1 LSERNVVTAIR
12 EALHDE
18 MAQDERV
25 VLLGEDV
32 GARGGVFRISE
43 GWAAEFGEDRVID
56 TPLAESAIVGVAIG
70 MALHGLLPVAEIQFA
85 DFIHPAFDQIV
96 SEAARIRY
104 RSNGDFGVPLVIR
117 TPCGGGIHGALYH
130 SQSIEAFY
138 AHIPG
143 LKVVMPSTPADAA
156 GLLRS
161 ALRDPDPV
169 LFLEHKKTYRAV
181 KGEVREGAFHT
192 PIGRADVKRAGEDLS
207 VITYGYEVHRC
218 LDAAA
223 RLSEEEGVSVE
234 VVDVRTLAPL
244 DTETI
249 LASVRR
255 TGKAMIVYED
265 NRTYGAGAEIAATIA
280 EEAMFDLDAA
290 IVRVGGPDV
299 PAMPFATPLEHFFME
314 PEPDHL
320 YRRMREL
327 ARS

>member
-181 KGEVREGAFHT
+181 KGEVPEGAFHT